1 MRRFAVRSLQL
12 AARNARIAPRRA
24 SQNASAPKPRATRR
38 AENASPPSMAQNR
51 LPAYDTVSYI
61 RRKGKGMPS
70 RIAINGTR
78 ARKGAEHGHETA
90 LWHGSSPFQRR
101 IASSEIAD
109 LGFRREGTPSRDEGA
124 PSPCQNAVSW
134 PFFSRKR
141 ARRRRRAGIEGP
153 RFRIARNAD
162 GPVRSGPAQKPKS
175 RAVRRPNPDAARPRA
190 AYGRPR
196 RRARTAR
203 TTAPTLSAKCTSS
216 SASRTFADAACRGS
230 QKK

>member
-134 PFFSRKR
+134 PFSGRFRAR
-141 ARRRRRAGIEGP
+141 ARRPARRAQLIRPARPTRLARPTRSAHLIWPAYPTSKNRPSRAP
-153 RFRIARNAD
+153 RLLARKKQRA
-162 GPVRSGPAQKPKS
+162 PALPGPAKTQS
-175 RAVRRPNPDAARPRA
+175 TT
-190 AYGRPR
+190 
-196 RRARTAR
+196 RTA
-203 TTAPTLSAKCTSS
+203 APQRYASAYSSLSFTRCS
-216 SASRTFADAACRGS
+216 
-230 QKK
+230 